1 MPIHPTKPTP
11 SALNTVADF
20 IDPAV
25 GLEKWPNDG
34 DCRAVAAYLRA
45 LARPAPP
52 AQRQGDSPM
61 VGQHDDADPQ

>member
-1 MPIHPTKPTP
+1 MPVQSTKPAP

-25 GLEKWPNDG
+25 GLEKWPSDG

-45 LARPAPP
+45 LARPTAPV
-52 AQRQGDSPM
+52 QRPGDSPM
-61 VGQHDDADPQ
+61 MGQNDDAEPQ